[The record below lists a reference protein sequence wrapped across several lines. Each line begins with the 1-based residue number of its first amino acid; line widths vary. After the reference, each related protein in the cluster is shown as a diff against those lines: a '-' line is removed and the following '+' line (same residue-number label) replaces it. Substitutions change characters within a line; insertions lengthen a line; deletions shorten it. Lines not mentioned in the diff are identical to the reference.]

1 MAPNITGSR
10 GAIVDPGD
18 LANLQQ
24 SNPDL
29 FNRWLQQLQGFA
41 SKIGIT
47 SSQTPQRPLVTGNVG
62 MQEVA
67 SGSVPI
73 GSTGGGLTPRIT
85 GDAESR
91 MLTRGGVNITEGGG
105 ARPTGQVRITGAAG
119 SEVPLAGRG
128 GGSSSIPPMGAA
140 GGGGGG
146 GRRPPVGTPAPAP
159 TPGGGG
165 GKGPDLAGRYANA
178 RSSTADLV
186 FGKRNE
192 AGLRPGRGA
201 MGGKT
206 GAIAG
211 SVETLLS
218 GDPLGAIISAPV
230 GLGAGQIANI
240 ATNQLTK
247 GMMSAGP
254 LPVRLAGA
262 GLRFLAPGLVGY
274 GAQQA
279 TAGGVRALTGVGGQA
294 VDAAGNVIQGATGAV
309 QSQGLGGLGGG
320 SLSDLELPFI
330 GPVGARAKARR
341 QAEFEREQRRAEAGL
356 EGELR
361 RQKAKEDLD
370 YARQEGQI
378 STETYLNQMRGLA
391 PLIEQQDRRRF
402 TQQQALLNTQ
412 GSIYQSLGRQA
423 GMFQL
428 AGIGMQEAG
437 AYARTAIAAN
447 PYAGSTIQAPQISFG

>member
-47 SSQTPQRPLVTGNVG
+47 SSQPPQRPLVTGNVG

-85 GDAESR
+85 GDAESQ

-105 ARPTGQVRITGAAG
+105 SRPTGQVRITGAAG

-279 TAGGVRALTGVGGQA
+279 TAGGVRALTGAGGQA

-320 SLSDLELPFI
+320 FLSDLTFLGQPL
-330 GPVGARAKARR
+330 GTRAKARR

-361 RQKAKEDLD
+361 RERAKEDLD
-370 YARQEGQI
+370 IARQEGQI
-378 STETYLNQMRGLA
+378 QTQTYLNQMRGLA